1 MVFMEHLFIV
11 TCAIQ
16 YTLFLAIITSYKY
29 HRKGSQYYMEN
40 YLAEETQ
47 SDLGVSYA
55 GHGGLVGGHGGHDLH
70 DDRVHRAHV
79 VICKPVPLISRQGR
93 QKSRVR

>member
-1 MVFMEHLFIV
+1 
-11 TCAIQ
+11 
-16 YTLFLAIITSYKY
+16 
-29 HRKGSQYYMEN
+29 MEN

-55 GHGGLVGGHGGHDLH
+55 GHGGLVAEHGGHGVHDLH

-79 VICKPVPLISRQGR
+79 VICKHVPLINRLGR
-93 QKSRVR
+93 QKSGIR